1 MSTHDR
7 ITKWTALT
15 LVGLRGETLELTVKL
30 LKEHTG
36 TILSIWTAE
45 MCRRKGYTSV
55 CIVKTRCFSK
65 RKKGSIK

>member
-45 MCRRKGYTSV
+45 MCRRKG
-55 CIVKTRCFSK
+55 
-65 RKKGSIK
+65 